1 MRKLRSWFPIL
12 LETAFTH
19 TAMRY
24 KNRKENKNMTNT
36 IAAIST
42 AFGRGG
48 IAVIRISGD
57 EAVSV
62 ANKMFRM
69 KSGKTLAELP
79 ANYCV
84 YGEIIKGGV
93 HIDDGMCTVFRAPH
107 SYTGEDVVEISCH
120 GGIMLTEKVLEAAFE
135 NGAVPAAA
143 GEFTKRAFINGKLSL
158 SQAEAVGM
166 LIDAESEEQLSLA
179 VSHGAGVMK
188 KKSDELYE
196 KLKTVVTG
204 VYANV
209 DFPDEDLAELSDSEV
224 LAEIS
229 TIEAELSAL
238 AESYRVGRAVCEG
251 IRTVLV
257 GKPNTGKSSL
267 LNRLVGRERAIVT
280 DIAGTTRDTIEESVG
295 CGRVMLRLTDTAG
308 VRESDDAVE
317 KIGVE
322 RSLEAM
328 RGAEIVLA
336 VFDTSREFDGEDE
349 ALLSV
354 LDGLQATK
362 IAILN
367 KNDLEPKFDKS
378 RLASHSFSHTLEMSA
393 VCGDIEKL
401 TALIESMY
409 VTGEVDY
416 NTRAVVTNARQNAS
430 VTRALEYVR
439 SAKTQLTGGL
449 TSDMAGL
456 ELESAL
462 SELSELDGR
471 KVTEEIVDGIFH
483 RFCVGK

>member
-1 MRKLRSWFPIL
+1 
-12 LETAFTH
+12 
-19 TAMRY
+19 
-24 KNRKENKNMTNT
+24 MTNT
-36 IAAIST
+36 IAAVST

-57 EAVSV
+57 EAVAV
-62 ANKMFRM
+62 AQRMFRV
-69 KSGKTLAELP
+69 KSGKSLADIAP
-79 ANYCV
+79 NYCV

-93 HIDDGMCTVFRAPH
+93 HIDDGMCTIFRAPH

-135 NGAVPAAA
+135 NGAVPAGA

-196 KLKTVVTG
+196 KLKNVVTG

-209 DFPDEDLAELSDSEV
+209 DFPDEDLAELSDTEV
-224 LAEIS
+224 LDEI
-229 TIEAELSAL
+229 TALEAELSAL
-238 AESYRVGRAVCEG
+238 ADSYRVGRAVCEG

-280 DIAGTTRDTIEESVG
+280 DIAGTTRDTIEENVH

-317 KIGVE
+317 RIGVE
-322 RSLEAM
+322 RSLEAV

-336 VFDTSREFDGEDE
+336 VFDTSCEFDGEDE
-349 ALLSV
+349 ALLSL
-354 LDGLQATK
+354 LDGVDAVK
-362 IAILN
+362 VAILN
-367 KNDLEPKFDKS
+367 KNDLAAKFDTAK
-378 RLASHSFSHTLEMSA
+378 LDSHGFSHTLWISA
-393 VCGDIEKL
+393 ASTDAAKNGVTAL
-401 TALIESMY
+401 TKLIESMY

-439 SAKTQLTGGL
+439 SAKAQLMSGL

-462 SELSELDGR
+462 CELSELDGR

>member
-1 MRKLRSWFPIL
+1 
-12 LETAFTH
+12 
-19 TAMRY
+19 
-24 KNRKENKNMTNT
+24 MTNT

-57 EAVSV
+57 DAVTV
-62 ANKMFRM
+62 ADGMFRA
-69 KSGKTLAELP
+69 KSGKPLAELT
-79 ANYCV
+79 ANMCV

-120 GGIMLTEKVLEAAFE
+120 GGIMLTEKVLGAAFE
-135 NGAVPAAA
+135 CGAVPAGA

-196 KLKTVVTG
+196 KLREVVTG
-204 VYANV
+204 IYANV
-209 DFPDEDLAELSDSEV
+209 DFPDEDLAELSDAEV
-224 LAEIS
+224 LSEI
-229 TIEAELSAL
+229 TALEAELSAL
-238 AESYRVGRAVCEG
+238 AESYLVGRAVCEG
-251 IRTVLV
+251 IRTVLA

-280 DIAGTTRDTIEESVG
+280 DIAGTTRDTIEESVH

-308 VRESDDAVE
+308 VRDSDDAVE
-317 KIGVE
+317 RIGVE
-322 RSLEAM
+322 RSLEAV
-328 RGAEIVLA
+328 RNAEIILA
-336 VFDTSREFDGEDE
+336 VFDASREFDGEDA

-354 LDGLQATK
+354 LDGIDAVK
-362 IAILN
+362 VAVLN
-367 KNDLEPKFDKS
+367 KNDLDTKFDVS
-378 RLASHSFSHTLEMSA
+378 RLDGHGFSNTLWISAASENGVEA
-393 VCGDIEKL
+393 L
-401 TALIESMY
+401 TKLIESMY

-439 SAKTQLTGGL
+439 SAKGQLMSGF